1 MVSLQLKTKAQPKS
15 RSIDNYPISLNLPHS
30 RCLIILFKIL
40 FMDLSCILQLG
51 AVVGFV
57 VTIAGMLIT
66 GSTYEGG
73 LNDFF
78 INTSQSYSLLVAML
92 CGIIV
97 SGSVSCSVSLCTHT
111 IKTTEDVEDE
121 WAKTISIDN
130 PINPFRL
137 IYEVE
142 LSVGKIDT
150 IITVKTMDTI
160 FKRAK
165 IYAVVGCICSIVL
178 FLVILPAVALRYG
191 VLDFETFSTWFRVF
205 QIYSFVCTVIVIVFP
220 PVEEGI
226 QIIRRIR
233 KNKAKSQ
240 SSTRL

>member
-1 MVSLQLKTKAQPKS
+1 MEL
-15 RSIDNYPISLNLPHS
+15 Y
-30 RCLIILFKIL
+30 
-40 FMDLSCILQLG
+40 CILHLG
-51 AVVGFV
+51 GVLGFV
-57 VTIAGMLIT
+57 ATIAGMLIT

-160 FKRAK
+160 FKRAN

-178 FLVILPAVALRYG
+178 FLVILPAVALSYG

-205 QIYSFVCTVIVIVFP
+205 QIYCFVCTVIVIVFP